1 MRSFL
6 IVLFFMPVIWLQAE
20 SITSDSDANIFVI
33 GLAAQRALEITGFKP
48 WETIGDSSLTIQTDI
63 LNLNQEQMIKYAG
76 EKPPAL
82 VRGRLTIIIRT
93 QDSKHSSF
101 TLEFILEKQS
111 DPVSWVKIKSPG
123 DFEKEMVAVIQNLID
138 RYRKSPSL
146 N

>member
-6 IVLFFMPVIWLQAE
+6 IVLFFTPIIWLQAQN
-20 SITSDSDANIFVI
+20 ITSNSDANIFVI

-48 WETIGDSSLTIQTDI
+48 QDTIGDSSRTIQTDI
-63 LNLNQEQMIKYAG
+63 FNLNQEQMIKYTD
-76 EKPPAL
+76 EKPPAM
-82 VRGRLTIIIRT
+82 VRGRLIIIIRT

-101 TLEFILEKQS
+101 TLEFYLEKQS
-111 DPVSWVKIKSPG
+111 DTETWLKISSPG
-123 DFEKEMVAVIQNLID
+123 NFEKEMVATIQNLID

>member
-1 MRSFL
+1 MRGFL
-6 IVLFFMPVIWLQAE
+6 IVLFFTPIIWLQAE
-20 SITSDSDANIFVI
+20 NITSDSDANIFVV

-63 LNLNQEQMIKYAG
+63 LNLNQEQMIKYTD
-76 EKPPAL
+76 EKPPAT

-101 TLEFILEKQS
+101 TLEFVLEKQS
-111 DPVSWVKIKSPG
+111 DAEQWVKINSRG
-123 DFEKEMVAVIQNLID
+123 NFEKEMVAAIQNLID